1 MQRNADPEDA
11 FEDYNLLRPISSMI
25 VNEGWQ
31 KDRHAHRRAQLLLSV
46 RGLIT
51 SEVESGL
58 WLVPSHNALWIP
70 PGISHSVRCTGDVE
84 IYLVFMD
91 EAIISALPDECCTLA
106 ISPLLRELIRAVSE
120 LPPLYDETGPPAP
133 LIQTMLN
140 ELATAPVEQLH
151 LPVPADPRLRKV
163 TDGWAADP
171 ADRAKLGVWASRI
184 GMSERSLSRLVLEQT
199 GMSFVRWR
207 QQFQIMLALERLA
220 RGVSVQT
227 IAFDLGYETPS
238 AFIAMFRK
246 ILGASPNRYLARA
259 EKRPT
264 RTTPPS

>member
-1 MQRNADPEDA
+1 MQTNVDPEDA
-11 FEDYNLLRPISSMI
+11 FEDYNLLRPISSMV
-25 VNEGWQ
+25 VNQGWE
-31 KDRHAHRRAQLLLSV
+31 KDRHAHRRSQLLVSV

-51 SEVESGL
+51 CEVENGL

-70 PGISHSVRCTGDVE
+70 PGIDHSVRCTGEVE

-91 EAIISALPDECCTLA
+91 EAVISALPGQCCTLR
-106 ISPLLRELIRAVSE
+106 ISPLLRELVRAVSQ
-120 LPPLYDETGPPAP
+120 LPPLYDEAGPPAP

-140 ELATAPVEQLH
+140 ELAVAPVEQLY
-151 LPVPADPRLRKV
+151 LPVPADQRLRKV
-163 TDGWAADP
+163 AEAWTAEP
-171 ADRAKLGVWASRI
+171 ADRTKLGGWASRI

-199 GMSFVRWR
+199 GMSFIRWR
-207 QQFQIMLALERLA
+207 QQFQIMLALERLT

-246 ILGASPNRYLARA
+246 ILGASPNRYLAQV
-259 EKRPT
+259 EKRPLRST
-264 RTTPPS
+264 APS